1 MDVRYNFSVLFKE
14 AWHRVDLF
22 AEDSGDESLNITSDP
37 EVNQAL
43 GLQGRTKLQNTME
56 KSAMEHDHGISEKVK
71 LESLRK
77 LSNKD
82 LLMGQINIKSI
93 QTKSEELTTTLKIIG
108 AYLMLISETK
118 NDSSYT
124 NDQFSIKR

>member
-1 MDVRYNFSVLFKE
+1 
-14 AWHRVDLF
+14 
-22 AEDSGDESLNITSDP
+22 
-37 EVNQAL
+37 
-43 GLQGRTKLQNTME
+43 
-56 KSAMEHDHGISEKVK
+56 MEHDHGISEKVK